1 MGVHMGLSVKTFWK
15 DAQQDGNCD
24 FPGNR
29 TVKNLNFFSIFLDYL
44 I

>member
-1 MGVHMGLSVKTFWK
+1 MGVRMGLSVKTFWK

-29 TVKNLNFFSIFLDYL
+29 TEKNLNLLSISLDYL
-44 I
+44 T

>member
-1 MGVHMGLSVKTFWK
+1 MGVRIGLSVKTFWK

-24 FPGNR
+24 FLGNR
-29 TVKNLNFFSIFLDYL
+29 TGKNLNLLSISLDYL